1 MTESHVEIVWT
12 DYMEYRARL
21 RGFDLAK
28 IEQIVRYSGERYVD
42 TVTGR
47 LITVGRI
54 DDLLVMIPC
63 DTEQG
68 SIMVG
73 DCPTITPVTIHA
85 TTRQQINFR
94 LKTRRFINE

>member
-68 SIMVG
+68 SI
-73 DCPTITPVTIHA
+73 TPVTIHA